1 MKINELTNGTSDVT
15 LEGTVIEKGD
25 IRTVNTRFGT
35 RDICTF
41 KVEDDSGTINFSLW
55 EDKIETI
62 KNGDKIEISGA
73 YVTEWNGTLQLNIPK
88 DGSIK
93 RT

>member
-1 MKINELTNGTSDVT
+1 MKINQLTNGTSDVT
-15 LEGTVIEKGD
+15 IDGAVVEKGD

-35 RDICTF
+35 KDICTF
-41 KVEDDSGTINFSLW
+41 KLEDDSGTINFSLW

-62 KNGDKIEISGA
+62 KNGDTIEITGA